1 MKYILL
7 TIAFLLPAQAIAL
20 TGGSARFDFVAGQP
34 AIVDNQTS
42 TCSGTAT
49 VRYDFS
55 AGQPAQ
61 VFDATAT
68 CAAAVVASAPTVQV
82 YSFFW

>member
-1 MKYILL
+1 MRYLIL
-7 TIAFLLPAQAIAL
+7 TIAFLMPVQALAI
-20 TGGSARFDFVAGQP
+20 TGGAARFDFVAGQP

-49 VRYDFS
+49 VRYDFVS
-55 AGQPAQ
+55 GSPAQ

-68 CAAAVVASAPTVQV
+68 CAAAVVPQQDDLLI
-82 YSFFW
+82 WN